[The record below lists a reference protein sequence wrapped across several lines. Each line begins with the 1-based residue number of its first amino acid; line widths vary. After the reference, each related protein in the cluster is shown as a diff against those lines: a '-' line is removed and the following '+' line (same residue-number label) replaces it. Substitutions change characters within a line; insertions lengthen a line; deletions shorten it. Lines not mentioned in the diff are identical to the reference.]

1 MRIRTVAFTLLVF
14 ALFAPAVASAQSE
27 KGKKDVQNRTKKA
40 MENFDLLEFEA
51 AKAGLGEALA
61 AARKHGLEA
70 DPVTARVHLYI
81 GIVEYAG
88 LKDEGAAREAFA
100 AAVAID
106 PAVKIDVA
114 YKTEGMSE
122 LLESVRKSGGGGGK
136 GKTKGKDKA
145 EGSSEE
151 DDLGLD
157 LGVGT
162 KDDGEKSG
170 DLTGVECDALEGI
183 DHELVDQ
190 GKPGEEVTIVARV
203 GDGIGASKVS
213 LFYRAAGASK
223 FSEVPMERGDGCTY
237 EGAIPKAATRGESVH
252 YYVAALDGK
261 TSLASRGTASSP
273 NIVEL
278 ASGGSSGGGSD
289 GDNPLGGEVSS
300 GAADDGKPG
309 KKTVFLSVALGTGGG
324 YVTGSTEVEQSEV
337 SCCFAQSMFHIF
349 PEIGYYFSRRM
360 SVSAAFRMGFA
371 VGANVK
377 GHASAAPAGLLRLR
391 YALAENGEGLQV
403 SGSVGGGII
412 RNTIKVEEAADGMD
426 IDTTASGPFLIGGGV
441 GYLKAMSNALN
452 LVAELNAIAGLTGGV
467 EELGPCPNSGCVRP
481 HNGLQFDLNLGVLLA
496 F

>member
-1 MRIRTVAFTLLVF
+1 MPRIRTLAF
-14 ALFAPAVASAQSE
+14 ALLAILLTLVALPADAPAQSE
-27 KGKKDVQNRTKKA
+27 KGKKDIQGRTKKA
-40 MENFDLLEFEA
+40 MENFDMLEFEA
-51 AKAGLGEALA
+51 AKSGLEEALGAAKKAGLAD
-61 AARKHGLEA
+61 

-81 GIVEYAG
+81 GIVEFAG

-106 PAVKIDVA
+106 PKVQIDVA
-114 YKTEGMSE
+114 YKTDGMAE
-122 LLESVRKSGGGGGK
+122 LLDSVRKGAGGGAKGKGK
-136 GKTKGKDKA
+136 GKT
-145 EGSSEE
+145 EE

-162 KDDGEKSG
+162 GDDQVQSG
-170 DLTGVECDALEGI
+170 DMSGVECGELDGI

-190 GKPGEEVTIVARV
+190 GKPGEDVEILARV
-203 GDGIGASKVS
+203 GDAVGASKVS

-223 FSEVPMERGDGCTY
+223 FTEVPMERGDGCSY
-237 EGAIPKAATRGESVH
+237 EGAIPKSATKGESVH

-278 ASGGSSGGGSD
+278 GGGGSGGGAGD
-289 GDNPLGGEVSS
+289 GDNPLGGSVSTS
-300 GAADDGKPG
+300 VTDDGAPK

-324 YVTGSTEVEQSEV
+324 YVTGQTEVAQSDV

-360 SVSAAFRMGFA
+360 SVSVAFRMGFA
-371 VGANVK
+371 VGANIK
-377 GHASAAPAGLLRLR
+377 GHASAAPAGLLRMR
-391 YALAENGEGLQV
+391 YSLAESGEGLQV
-403 SGSVGGGII
+403 SGAVGGGII
-412 RNTIKVEEAADGMD
+412 RNTIKVQEAADGMD
-426 IDTTASGPFLIGGGV
+426 IDTTASGPFLIGGGI
-441 GYLKAMSNALN
+441 GYLKAMSRALN
-452 LVAELNAIAGLTGGV
+452 LVAELNGILGIKGGV

-481 HNGLQFDLNLGVLLA
+481 NNGMQFDLNLGLLLA